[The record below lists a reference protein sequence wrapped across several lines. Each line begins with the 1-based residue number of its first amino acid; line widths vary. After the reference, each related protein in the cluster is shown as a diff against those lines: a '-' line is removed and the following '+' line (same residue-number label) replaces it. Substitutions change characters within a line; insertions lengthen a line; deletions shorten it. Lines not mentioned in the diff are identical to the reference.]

1 MSLFKILVAAA
12 TVATALAAPHE
23 HKKPHP
29 SYGDANAQCGNHQKL
44 SCCNRGD
51 SGGVLDGLLGGNC
64 QPINILGESDHE
76 YATVWR
82 STNMT
87 KQLCS
92 PSRTSAPTRLPAALE
107 TPT

>member
-51 SGGVLDGLLGGNC
+51 SAGVLDGLLGGNC
-64 QPINILGESDHE
+64 QPINIL
-76 YATVWR
+76 AIVPLQNQC
-82 STNMT
+82 TNQVACCT
-87 KQLCS
+87 GNSNGLINVPC
-92 PSRTSAPTRLPAALE
+92 ANVNL
-107 TPT
+107 